1 MGESQVQQQQAGKL
15 TPEEERTWAMLCHL
29 AALAGY
35 VVPFGNIIGPLVV
48 WLIQKDKSGFVDE
61 QGKESVN
68 FQITITIAAVVG
80 LILILACVGVVVL
93 AAVGIFSLVMIILA
107 AVKANSGER
116 WRYPL
121 CIRFI
126 K

>member
-1 MGESQVQQQQAGKL
+1 MPICTILA
-15 TPEEERTWAMLCHL
+15 TPKTQDFLFNRPLV
-29 AALAGY
+29 ALAGY